1 MNSKSEPVEKIIIN
15 VMQHF
20 GYRHQYQVAK
30 YFEVTAQTLSGWI
43 KANAIPPKHLVKY
56 NQEIAGNEK
65 QQKNNGKEAIYVEL
79 PKQVDIGKPS
89 DKGLIS
95 ITSIRLLLPN
105 SIRLIILLPILF
117 AGLTAVFV
125 FIISKPVY
133 TSKTKVLPIAEK
145 GNAFSNISGMAAQ
158 FGFNI
163 SGGTSVIPWD
173 ELYPEIVRSENLM
186 RTLLPKKI
194 ASLKYGGNVSVINV
208 LANEGN
214 YTDEQ
219 KMTKEKMS
227 VEDLLEMITV
237 QKDRFSPIVTLY
249 VNAFE
254 PKYAQDLA
262 SAVIEE
268 SGRIL
273 RTLKTKQI
281 REKRLFIESR
291 ISEVKTSLRKAENAV
306 EEFRHTNRNI
316 NQSAALSIE
325 ENRLTREVELQNSL
339 YLTLKSQYEQA
350 KIEEV
355 EEATMIQVID
365 GPLRPLKMTSPKP
378 IVTIG
383 LSIFFGLSLSLF
395 IIYGREYII
404 INEDED
410 LDSTKN

>member
-1 MNSKSEPVEKIIIN
+1 
-15 VMQHF
+15 
-20 GYRHQYQVAK
+20 
-30 YFEVTAQTLSGWI
+30 
-43 KANAIPPKHLVKY
+43 
-56 NQEIAGNEK
+56 
-65 QQKNNGKEAIYVEL
+65 
-79 PKQVDIGKPS
+79 
-89 DKGLIS
+89 
-95 ITSIRLLLPN
+95 
-105 SIRLIILLPILF
+105 
-117 AGLTAVFV
+117 
-125 FIISKPVY
+125 
-133 TSKTKVLPIAEK
+133 
-145 GNAFSNISGMAAQ
+145 
-158 FGFNI
+158 
-163 SGGTSVIPWD
+163 
-173 ELYPEIVRSENLM
+173 
-186 RTLLPKKI
+186 
-194 ASLKYGGNVSVINV
+194 
-208 LANEGN
+208 
-214 YTDEQ
+214 
-219 KMTKEKMS
+219 MTKEKMS

-316 NQSAALSIE
+316 KQSAALSIE